1 MQITFDLPQGKYPKL
16 YRKLRLQMKL
26 DKDATMDD
34 IINKY
39 LKLGFEY
46 ERLMQDND
54 YDDFFKIS

>member
-1 MQITFDLPQGKYPKL
+1 
-16 YRKLRLQMKL
+16 MKL